1 MAPTPGQ
8 GTRPAQRVVLIS
20 SYRPRPPAPAA
31 GGVTV
36 AAPTVEQPRGED
48 PNYASPGRSARRAR
62 RRDGDVG
69 GVAPPSQA
77 AQVRG
82 LRDYPRSVGLTQVVS
97 DDADFMAMVA
107 KLHEETVLEIAG
119 TVAANEKA
127 PGRRDHLPGHQ
138 GPLRPGGLP
147 AVRPL
152 PARRLGDPAGHPR
165 SRSGLAAAPE
175 AAGALHPGLR
185 IGRGLPVDF
194 GPAGVHRDFSPKI
207 VGSVT
212 ESGAN
217 VFSIDYFGK
226 PATSRSRRS
235 STSRPW

>member
-127 PGRRDHLPGHQ
+127 PGASRSPPRSSGSSPTRWPSRRSTSSG
-138 GPLRPGGLP
+138 
-147 AVRPL
+147 
-152 PARRLGDPAGHPR
+152 RLGDPAGHPR